1 MVMKGIDMTNTNNH
15 QFSYDEESAEVLR
28 MKNECDRMAHELIEQ
43 IDVLLARIDYIL
55 SRDREL
61 YQIGCGRDL
70 SIEDR
75 EFLMHGNQ
83 KLEA

>member
-1 MVMKGIDMTNTNNH
+1 
-15 QFSYDEESAEVLR
+15 

-61 YQIGCGRDL
+61 YQIGYGKDL

>member
-1 MVMKGIDMTNTNNH
+1 MNNVNKPGSWPSPH
-15 QFSYDEESAEVLR
+15 PDYDEEVAEVLR

-43 IDVLLARIDYIL
+43 IDALLVRIDGIL

-61 YQIGCGRDL
+61 YGIGCGKNL
-70 SIEDR
+70 TLEEQ

-83 KLEA
+83 RLEP

>member
-1 MVMKGIDMTNTNNH
+1 MNDTKRTINCTEGPPD
-15 QFSYDEESAEVLR
+15 YDTEAAEVLL
-28 MKNECDRMAHELIEQ
+28 MKNKCDRMAHELIEQ

-61 YQIGCGRDL
+61 HHIGYGKDL

-83 KLEA
+83 ELEA

>member
-1 MVMKGIDMTNTNNH
+1 MNNAYK
-15 QFSYDEESAEVLR
+15 SGSWPKDYPDYDKEAAEVLR

-43 IDVLLARIDYIL
+43 IDVLLARIDDIL

-61 YQIGCGRDL
+61 HQIGYGKDL

-75 EFLMHGNQ
+75 EFLMHRNQ

>member
-1 MVMKGIDMTNTNNH
+1 MNNIYKPGSRPAN
-15 QFSYDEESAEVLR
+15 QPDYDEEAAEVLR
-28 MKNECDRMAHELIEQ
+28 MKNECNRIAHELIEQ

-61 YQIGCGRDL
+61 YQIGYVKDL
-70 SIEDR
+70 TIEDR
-75 EFLMHGNQ
+75 EFLMHGSQ

>member
-1 MVMKGIDMTNTNNH
+1 MNDARKPASRPKDYPD
-15 QFSYDEESAEVLR
+15 YDEEAAEVLR
-28 MKNECDRMAHELIEQ
+28 MKNECNRMAHELIEQ
-43 IDVLLARIDYIL
+43 IDVLLAKINYIL

-61 YQIGCGRDL
+61 YQIGYGKDL

-83 KLEA
+83 KIEA

>member
-1 MVMKGIDMTNTNNH
+1 MNNINKPGSWLTH
-15 QFSYDEESAEVLR
+15 HPDYDEEVAEVLR

-61 YQIGCGRDL
+61 YQIGYGKDL

>member
-1 MVMKGIDMTNTNNH
+1 MNNVYK
-15 QFSYDEESAEVLR
+15 SGSRSRDYPDYDEEAAEVLR

>member
-1 MVMKGIDMTNTNNH
+1 MNDARKPVSLPNDQPN
-15 QFSYDEESAEVLR
+15 YDVESAEVLR
-28 MKNECDRMAHELIEQ
+28 MKDECNRMAHELIEQ

-55 SRDREL
+55 SRDQEL
-61 YQIGCGRDL
+61 YQIGYGKDL

>member
-1 MVMKGIDMTNTNNH
+1 MMNTNNPLFDD
-15 QFSYDEESAEVLR
+15 QEVAEVLL
-28 MKNECDRMAHELIEQ
+28 MKNKCDRMAHELIEQ

-61 YQIGCGRDL
+61 YQIGYGKDL
-70 SIEDR
+70 SIEDC

>member
-1 MVMKGIDMTNTNNH
+1 MNDASKPASRPKDYPD
-15 QFSYDEESAEVLR
+15 YDEESAEVLR

-61 YQIGCGRDL
+61 YQIGCGKDF

-83 KLEA
+83 KFEA

>member
-1 MVMKGIDMTNTNNH
+1 MNNVNNPGSRATH
-15 QFSYDEESAEVLR
+15 HPDYDEEAAEVLR

-61 YQIGCGRDL
+61 YQIGYGKDL

>member
-1 MVMKGIDMTNTNNH
+1 MNNAYKPGSRPTN
-15 QFSYDEESAEVLR
+15 QPDYDEEAAEVLR
-28 MKNECDRMAHELIEQ
+28 MKNECNRMAHELIEQ

-61 YQIGCGRDL
+61 YQIGYEKDL

>member
-1 MVMKGIDMTNTNNH
+1 MMIDS
-15 QFSYDEESAEVLR
+15 FLR

-61 YQIGCGRDL
+61 YQIDYGKNL

>member
-1 MVMKGIDMTNTNNH
+1 MNNVKKPGSRPTH
-15 QFSYDEESAEVLR
+15 QPDYDEEAAEVLR

-61 YQIGCGRDL
+61 YQIGYGKDL